1 MLSALAATQGGS
13 IPLTSSIHRL
23 GRGLPGY
30 LILFATHAF
39 APQRQI
45 TPSNLPS
52 LLEFLPISMHFTAT
66 PGIPVTSAF
75 LKLASMRSSFRV
87 EPWRFHF
94 TLNEPPTRPL
104 RPVNP
109 DNARPL
115 RLTAAAGT

>member
-1 MLSALAATQGGS
+1 MLNALAATPEGS

-39 APQRQI
+39 APQRQMM
-45 TPSNLPS
+45 PS
-52 LLEFLPISMHFTAT
+52 LLPSPWVFLLISTHFTAT
-66 PGIPVTSAF
+66 PGIPLTSAF
-75 LKLASMRSSFRV
+75 LKLASMRSGFRV

-94 TLNEPPTRPL
+94 TLNEPPTRSL

-109 DNARPL
+109 DNACTL